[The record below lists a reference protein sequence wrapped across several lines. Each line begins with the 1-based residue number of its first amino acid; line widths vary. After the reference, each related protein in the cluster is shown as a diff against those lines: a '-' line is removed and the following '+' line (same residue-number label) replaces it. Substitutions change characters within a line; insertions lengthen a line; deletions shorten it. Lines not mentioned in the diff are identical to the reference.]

1 MTTLAPAKSESVTA
15 LKMVI
20 FAEGI
25 ARDDTKSTSSAKCQ
39 SIVFWEKCEVAAPA
53 DIQVK
58 KGRWTLLRCF
68 APNLPA
74 NAHQAAMHW

>member
-1 MTTLAPAKSESVTA
+1 MTTLAPAKPESVTA

-39 SIVFWEKCEVAAPA
+39 SIVFGKRCEVAAPPE
-53 DIQVK
+53 IEV
-58 KGRWTLLRCF
+58 
-68 APNLPA
+68 
-74 NAHQAAMHW
+74 